1 MFENWD
7 ILLARYQKQRGGWFF
22 CQDTGAWSRSDSQLV
37 LAAGEKTPLLVFFHV
52 DVSGRTVYT
61 SLAARTTVHLDGEY
75 KLFIRPKN
83 LVGSGFQAVMHFAG
97 ENRSYG
103 APQALKGRMVTTNRK
118 DVTKLVLGD
127 LALRNALT
135 QRTTEY
141 LRVGP
146 TPLED
151 GSHTI
156 EVGVTGLDGTLT
168 APNSHW
174 VTPAIQLVDT
184 TSSSDSGWEAVL
196 ARADRDFAAQMDGF
210 LDFLRA
216 ARDAVTRWPVS
227 QP

>member
-1 MFENWD
+1 MHENWD
-7 ILLARYQKQRGGWFF
+7 ILLARYQSKRGGWVF
-22 CQDTGAWSRSDSQLV
+22 CGDAGSWKACDSQLV
-37 LAAGEKTPLLVFFHV
+37 LTEGEKSPLLVSFHV
-52 DVSGRTVYT
+52 DTSGRSAWTALT
-61 SLAARTTVHLDGEY
+61 ARTMVKLDREY
-75 KLFIRPKN
+75 KLHIRAKS
-83 LVGSGFQAVMHFAG
+83 LTGSGFQTVMGLAG
-97 ENRSYG
+97 ESRMYG
-103 APQALKGRMVTTNRK
+103 DPQALKGRMVTTNRR

-196 ARADRDFAAQMDGF
+196 AQADRDFAAQMDGF